1 MTCRNCGGPFPHP
14 GGQLT
19 CPAKGAS
26 CKLCGKPN
34 HFAHCCFSRP
44 RMERDNKRYTKP
56 RQRQDISQELLSKYP
71 NITNGIG
78 KLKNVQVR
86 LLIDDTVKPVAQ
98 PHHRINFHVRKK
110 VEKELQL
117 LEDEGIIEKVEGP
130 TPWVSPIVAMPK
142 PKNPEKIRICEDMRL
157 PNQAVLRVRHI
168 SPTVDDIIHDLNG
181 AVMFSKLDLNSGY
194 HQLELA
200 PESRYNTTC
209 SRHVGLRRYTRLIFG
224 ISSAAEVFQNTI
236 QQDIPGVRNFSDDIL
251 VYGTTADAHIRS
263 LEAVFQ
269 RLHENNLT
277 INKGK
282 CDFHKTSLEFF
293 GYLFSNKGI
302 APDPPKI
309 EAITDMPPPLN
320 QSEMRSLLATST
332 AFAEGKPWKQE
343 LYKFLRNYRATP
355 HQTTGISPA
364 ELLFG
369 RPMHIKLPT
378 VHSPVHDD
386 ALRQADCHKKEKMK
400 QYSDKRKRVST
411 SELTTGDCILI
422 REKTKGK
429 LKTPYNPKPYKVI
442 KTKGTMITAQRGQ
455 HIITRNTSH
464 FKPLKQ
470 RVHVPLCDLSDD
482 EMDEFD
488 YGDRPQEQRRPPNV
502 PENPEQR
509 ERRYPRRENRKRPQ
523 KLMDYT

>member
-320 QSEMRSLLATST
+320 QSEMRSLLGMANYSVRFIPNYSST
-332 AFAEGKPWKQE
+332 TLRELTKKDSKWIWGKEQ
-343 LYKFLRNYRATP
+343 R
-355 HQTTGISPA
+355 
-364 ELLFG
+364 
-369 RPMHIKLPT
+369 
-378 VHSPVHDD
+378 D
-386 ALRQADCHKKEKMK
+386 ALKTLKHNLVNAPVMSYFHPD
-400 QYSDKRKRVST
+400 
-411 SELTTGDCILI
+411 
-422 REKTKGK
+422 RET
-429 LKTPYNPKPYKVI
+429 NVI
-442 KTKGTMITAQRGQ
+442 VDASPSLAQR
-455 HIITRNTSH
+455 
-464 FKPLKQ
+464 
-470 RVHVPLCDLSDD
+470 
-482 EMDEFD
+482 
-488 YGDRPQEQRRPPNV
+488 DRTTDHTYV
-502 PENPEQR
+502 MILTDR
-509 ERRYPRRENRKRPQ
+509 ERSPCHHLE
-523 KLMDYT
+523 L

>member
-1 MTCRNCGGPFPHP
+1 MITDHKALELIFNNPKSKPPARIERWALRLQPYKYKVVNKAGKTNPADYMSRHPQKLHKSTITDDVDTEIHIKFIADNAVPKAMTLEEVKAETAKDNLLQCVINTMHN
-14 GGQLT
+14 GQWHTLDDNFT
-19 CPAKGAS
+19 S
-26 CKLCGKPN
+26 
-34 HFAHCCFSRP
+34 
-44 RMERDNKRYTKP
+44 ERDQADLRSFHNVKE
-56 RQRQDISQELLSKYP
+56 ELTVLDDRS
-71 NITNGIG
+71 IL
-78 KLKNVQVR
+78 LK
-86 LLIDDTVKPVAQ
+86 
-98 PHHRINFHVRKK
+98 
-110 VEKELQL
+110 
-117 LEDEGIIEKVEGP
+117 G
-130 TPWVSPIVAMPK
+130 
-142 PKNPEKIRICEDMRL
+142 NP
-157 PNQAVLRVRHI
+157 
-168 SPTVDDIIHDLNG
+168 
-181 AVMFSKLDLNSGY
+181 
-194 HQLELA
+194 
-200 PESRYNTTC
+200 
-209 SRHVGLRRYTRLIFG
+209 
-224 ISSAAEVFQNTI
+224 
-236 QQDIPGVRNFSDDIL
+236 
-251 VYGTTADAHIRS
+251 
-263 LEAVFQ
+263 
-269 RLHENNLT
+269 
-277 INKGK
+277 
-282 CDFHKTSLEFF
+282 
-293 GYLFSNKGI
+293 
-302 APDPPKI
+302 
-309 EAITDMPPPLN
+309 
-320 QSEMRSLLATST
+320 TST